1 MKMDLRPF
9 RGWHYTGDVSRRIAP
24 PYDILQPSDK
34 AALLD
39 GCADNIV
46 AVDLPHVPPVG
57 VGPDALYDAAAARL
71 KAMKAAGTLVRDD
84 RPALY
89 AYSQTYTW
97 AGRTYTR
104 RAMMCGVRATEL
116 YEGVWPHEKTFPGP
130 KADRLKLT
138 EATRMQLSPIF
149 GVFNDP
155 GDVSATLWGAAEGAE
170 PFARGRLRG
179 VDEAIWAVTDP
190 DVIAAVR
197 AAMAEVPVFIADGHH
212 RYTTALN
219 YRNALRDRGAIDDD
233 HEANFVLFTLV
244 PADDPGLL
252 ILPTH
257 RLVGGITDGYDCAA
271 LMAETADAVEWRS
284 VPLTDALIQTPDE
297 ALAAFG
303 PGAMA
308 FLDAGGEQAHVAR
321 LADPSVM
328 AALAPDQ
335 PQVWR
340 DLDVA
345 ILHKLFLEQHIL
357 QHAPADT
364 HLGYTARGAEVMEG
378 LASGRYSLA
387 AILRGTP
394 LQSVID
400 VALART
406 VMPHKSTFFYPK
418 LATGMVLKPLEA

>member
-1 MKMDLRPF
+1 MMMDIRPF

-24 PYDILQPSDK
+24 PYDVLQAVDK
-34 AALLD
+34 AALLE

-57 VGPDALYDAAAARL
+57 VGPDALYNAAAAKL
-71 KAMKAAGTLVRDD
+71 AAMTASGTLVREGE
-84 RPALY
+84 PALY

-116 YEGVWPHEKTFPGP
+116 CEGIWPHEKTFPGP

-138 EATRMQLSPIF
+138 EATRLQTSPVF

-155 GDVSATLWGAAEGAE
+155 ADVSAALWGATDGAE
-170 PFARGRLRG
+170 PFARGRLKG
-179 VDEAIWAVTDP
+179 IDEAIWAVTDP
-190 DVIAAVR
+190 KVIADIR
-197 AAMAEVPVFIADGHH
+197 TAMADVPIFIADGHH

-219 YRNALRDRGAIDDD
+219 YRNTLRDRGVIDDN
-233 HEANFVLFTLV
+233 HEANYVFFTLV

-252 ILPTH
+252 VLPTH
-257 RLVGGITDGYDCAA
+257 RMVPGITDGYDCAA
-271 LMAETADAVEWRS
+271 LMAETADVVAWQS
-284 VPLTDALIQTPDE
+284 VPLSDALVQTPDE

-303 PGAMA
+303 DGAIA
-308 FLDAGGEQAHVAR
+308 FLDAGDETAHVAR
-321 LADPSVM
+321 LTDPAVM

-335 PQVWR
+335 PEVWR
-340 DLDVA
+340 RLDVA
-345 ILHKLFLEQHIL
+345 ILHKLFLDRHIL
-357 QHAPADT
+357 KHVPADT
-364 HLGYTARGAEVMEG
+364 HLGYTAYGAEVIEG
-378 LASGRYSLA
+378 LNAGRYTMA
-387 AILRGTP
+387 AILRSTP

-400 VALART
+400 IALART

-418 LATGMVLKPLEA
+418 LATGMVLKPLE